1 MSRDIRLLQTD
12 ERYVEKMIRQ
22 RLHYVHENEVLYL
35 FGDSSENRESG
46 AATHDGQN

>member
-1 MSRDIRLLQTD
+1 MSK
-12 ERYVEKMIRQ
+12 KMIRQ